1 VRQYLRYVWTLE
13 LDADGWARPRKQG
26 CEMKEAELYAEG
38 KVPFMNYVI
47 AVLDTPE
54 DGQEVA
60 VALKSH
66 GFAPADIVLS
76 APLDRH
82 TPPAQREQ
90 GTLADPPSPAEQL
103 FTEEGLDQA
112 EYATARQ
119 QGHVVIQVHTPEG
132 EDVERAHAILVAHQ
146 AHTIKRVGTW
156 TRENLPQR

>member
-1 VRQYLRYVWTLE
+1 MAE
-13 LDADGWARPRKQG
+13 PRKQG
-26 CEMKEAELYAEG
+26 CEMKEAEPYAEG

-47 AVLDTPE
+47 AVVDTPE

-60 VALKSH
+60 VALKAH

-76 APLDRH
+76 APLNQH

-90 GTLADPPSPAEQL
+90 GTLADPPTPAEQL

-119 QGHVVIQVHTPEG
+119 AGHVVIQVHTPES

-156 TRENLPQR
+156 TRENLPEG